1 MIILIINFL
10 YRFNAYF
17 QTKQVVI
24 NELHDKITSLYTDIL
39 LCFLKR
45 SYVLHNPLNLI
56 NLKSEDNQLLD
67 SNMYLGVQVMNHIAH
82 PDICKDNV
90 RKKDFINGKNYIKN

>member
-1 MIILIINFL
+1 M

-24 NELHDKITSLYTDIL
+24 YELHDKITSLYTEIL

-45 SYVLHNPLNLI
+45 NYVLNTPFNLI
-56 NLKSEDNQLLD
+56 NVKSEDNQLLD
-67 SNMYLGVQVMNHIAH
+67 SNMYLGVQVINHIAD
-82 PDICKDNV
+82 PDICKDDV
-90 RKKDFINGKNYIKN
+90 RKKDFYQR